1 MPSGPPNLLRGR
13 AGGIRLVLVGALV
26 FASAAS
32 AQYRNPYTLYY
43 EQPRGTPE
51 QFHFKEETL
60 RVKPE
65 PSDFRVEDYTLMSN
79 DIGER
84 WALITF
90 RNSSTSSRILKND
103 HIVATLANGQRV
115 HALNLNERIGGS
127 ERFTQAVFFGISKF
141 PILFLEV
148 GS

>member
-1 MPSGPPNLLRGR
+1 MRF
-13 AGGIRLVLVGALV
+13 ALVGVLL
-26 FASAAS
+26 FASAAP

-43 EQPRGTPE
+43 EPPRARPE

-79 DIGER
+79 ELGER

-90 RNSSTSSRILKND
+90 LNTSTSSRILKND

-127 ERFTQAVFFGISKF
+127 ERFTQAVFFGVYKF
-141 PILFLEV
+141 PILFLEM
-148 GS
+148 GG